1 MRAGLTITS
10 GLREVSTRLDKA
22 AAVGRAALACAEG
35 GAEGEAVRITVELDL
50 DQLLGEAT
58 TLLSAVSL
66 LQRMEREDSR
76 APIREAA
83 AST

>member
-66 LQRMEREDSR
+66 LQRMERDGDKRQTGGGSV
-76 APIREAA
+76 
-83 AST
+83 SG

>member
-35 GAEGEAVRITVELDL
+35 GAEGEAVRITLELDL

-66 LQRMEREDSR
+66 LQRMEREGSR
-76 APIREAA
+76 EPTGVAAPA
-83 AST
+83 

>member
-35 GAEGEAVRITVELDL
+35 GAEVEAVRITLELDL

-58 TLLSAVSL
+58 TLLSAVWL
-66 LQRMEREDSR
+66 LQRMEREDTR
-76 APIREAA
+76 MPTGTAAPA
-83 AST
+83 